1 MKRHI
6 LIVVLLASVGMLL
19 AASSSNAAYKCGD
32 NLYHGTSG
40 LSSTYT
46 LDYLNCG
53 STTVRRRANV
63 RLGADGPCKTIR
75 PGASVRLF
83 YLISGK
89 GGTSIV
95 GSKAC

>member
-1 MKRHI
+1 MVI
-6 LIVVLLASVGMLL
+6 AIASITMLL
-19 AASSSNAAYKCGD
+19 AAASSNAAYKCGD
-32 NLYHGTSG
+32 NLYRGTSG
-40 LSSTYT
+40 GSSTYT

-75 PGASVRLF
+75 PGATVRLF

-95 GSKAC
+95 GSKSC